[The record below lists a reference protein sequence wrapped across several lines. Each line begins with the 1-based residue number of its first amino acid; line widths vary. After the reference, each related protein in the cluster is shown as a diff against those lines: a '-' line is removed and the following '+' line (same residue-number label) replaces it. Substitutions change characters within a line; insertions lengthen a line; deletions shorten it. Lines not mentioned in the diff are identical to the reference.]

1 MDVKMP
7 SQGRK
12 FIVIGGAGLVGSAVA
27 RHLADDGSAQVIICD
42 RLGSSASGKWANLP
56 AKLADLWTPEDLL
69 AHLDR
74 AWREVAGVLSF
85 ADAGHSAG
93 DVDALFETSYQLP
106 RRVWDYAVAK
116 QRAIY
121 WASSMQVYGDA
132 TPDLSTDP
140 NVIAGF
146 QPKTAFGR
154 AKQAFDYFAA
164 SQGTGPD
171 AAPIATGFRL
181 ASVYGQSEGHKG
193 ALASLPHRAY
203 HHALTE
209 RPLPIWEASRDWVH
223 VEDAARV
230 IAQIVLQGHAGFFDI
245 GSGSLISATA
255 VVKASEAATGKALAV
270 ESRPPPADVF
280 ARQTAAAD
288 LTALEKLG
296 ISYTFRSMESGLS
309 PQ

>member
-1 MDVKMP
+1 MP

-42 RLGSSASGKWANLP
+42 QLGSSVSGKWANLP
-56 AKLADLWTPEDLL
+56 AKLADLWTPDDLMK
-69 AHLDR
+69 HLDQ
-74 AWREVAGVLSF
+74 AWREVAGVLCF

-93 DVDALFETSYQLP
+93 DVDALFETSYHLP
-106 RRVWDYAVAK
+106 RRVWDYSVAK

-154 AKQAFDYFAA
+154 AKQAFDFFTA

-181 ASVYGQSEGHKG
+181 ASVYGQGEGHKG
-193 ALASLPHRAY
+193 ALASLPHRALE
-203 HHALTE
+203 HAVAD
-209 RPLPIWEASRDWVH
+209 RPLALWEASRDWVH
-223 VEDAARV
+223 VEDAANV
-230 IAQIVLQGHAGFFDI
+230 IAQIVLQGHAGFFDV
-245 GSGSLISATA
+245 GSGSLTSAAA
-255 VVKASEAATGKALAV
+255 VAKACEVVTGKALTI
-270 ESRPPPADVF
+270 ESRSAPADVC
-280 ARQTAAAD
+280 ADQTAAAD
-288 LTALEKLG
+288 HSALEKLG
-296 ISYTFRSMESGLS
+296 LSYTFRTMEAGLS
-309 PQ
+309 PL